1 MEVKTMG
8 IKRFFKKKLPD
19 GSLIEEH
26 ISDALQ
32 KTKKTGEA
40 FTKSLAQSVKETLSE
55 ELSGASYVYDVIQK
69 KSGIRKSSR
78 DRYIASDK
86 ASVTKDSPT
95 NTCTTHDTKQ
105 GREQKALVQVDHK
118 ANETHQKH
126 KERELQGKM
135 SKAELKKRRAELRA
149 QSDALWKDINEHRD
163 EEKRI
168 VNVLHNAESI
178 LAHLDET
185 FEQRTSL
192 SKTDMSILMIATALQ
207 LIRIYLLPKFQEKYL
222 DENRLD
228 HNDGI
233 IKNMEREEIEKY
245 KKDHKNWA
253 SKKSEKGY
261 RSWQEIAFTI
271 KVPYD
276 ATRHSGKDYHNRN
289 MHGGQHRVKTLGH
302 DPVLGWIFG
311 VANIISDTITICP
324 EYELGEKKI
333 RLPLVESYNV
343 DMGSNFCWKDSVPTW
358 DIFKN
363 SFESIGEDKHRLYAA
378 LFAQGLH
385 LASDQYTKLGLPVPF
400 LTLID
405 SDKAYDIYK
414 EGYDYLD
421 YLYDTQILRRSLK
434 SASQAIMI
442 NMIIGALHK
451 FFYNPNK
458 DFDKKLYNVRTR
470 KIILYSNMIA
480 TTSDVV
486 QTAIRAYAGDE
497 NSIKNFD
504 FGGFLVTVY
513 RLMTDTKTILRIK
526 EEFIFN
532 EWDKIIESKDNI
544 FNI

>member
-1 MEVKTMG
+1 MG
-8 IKRFFKKKLPD
+8 IKSFLKRKNIIG
-19 GSLIEEH
+19 GSLVEGYIK
-26 ISDALQ
+26 DALQ
-32 KTKKTGEA
+32 KKKVTG
-40 FTKSLAQSVKETLSE
+40 KSFRECLSQSVE
-55 ELSGASYVYDVIQK
+55 ESSTEDFSDASHIQNKGIKNVQTQEVVEQIPSGEEAEVERSNPENGGQ
-69 KSGIRKSSR
+69 RK
-78 DRYIASDK
+78 
-86 ASVTKDSPT
+86 
-95 NTCTTHDTKQ
+95 
-105 GREQKALVQVDHK
+105 
-118 ANETHQKH
+118 
-126 KERELQGKM
+126 KM
-135 SKAELKKRRAELRA
+135 SQEEIRIRLAELEA

-163 EEKRI
+163 EETRVI
-168 VNVLHNAESI
+168 NVLHNAESI
-178 LAHLDET
+178 LNRLDDT

-192 SKTDMSILMIATALQ
+192 SKTDMSILMLATALQ
-207 LIRIYLLPKFQEKYL
+207 LIRIHLLPKFQEKYL
-222 DENRLD
+222 DEDRLEHD
-228 HNDGI
+228 DKI
-233 IKNMEREEIEKY
+233 IKSMEKKEIDQY
-245 KKDHKNWA
+245 KKGHKGWA

-276 ATRHSGKDYHNRN
+276 ATKHSCDTKFNRN

-302 DPVLGWIFG
+302 DPILGWIFG
-311 VANIISDTITICP
+311 VANIITDTITICP
-324 EYELGEKKI
+324 ELTIGEKKTC
-333 RLPLVESYNV
+333 LPIAESYKV
-343 DMGSNFCWKDSVPTW
+343 DMGSNFCWKEKIPTW
-358 DIFKN
+358 DVFKN
-363 SFESIGEDKHRLYAA
+363 CHESIGEDKHRLYAA

-385 LASDQYTKLGLPVPF
+385 LTSDKFTKMGLPVPF

-414 EGYDYLD
+414 DGYDYLD
-421 YLYDTQILRRSLK
+421 YLYDTQILRRTLK

-486 QTAIRAYAGDE
+486 QTAIRAYVGDE
-497 NSIKNFD
+497 NAIKNFD
-504 FGGFLVTVY
+504 LGGFLVTVY
-513 RLMTDTKTILRIK
+513 RLITDTKTILKIK